1 MLVFSTV
8 KNMMISTKERLILNK
23 DKKII
28 VGVIPARIGSEEIH
42 AKVLMDLGGKT
53 VIHHVYDKAKASKVF
68 SKIIVAADHEKII
81 NEAESFG
88 AETVLTGEHVCGS
101 DRCAEGIAI
110 LGIEA
115 DIVVNIQADEPF
127 LNPKML
133 PEVVQP
139 LIKDSNLEMS
149 TLCCKFVEK
158 EAAEYIFNV
167 KVVKSVK
174 SDWALYFSRSLIPF
188 ERKEGILPHYHHIGV
203 YAFRADALQQFAEFG
218 PSALELREGLEQL
231 RALEHGFKIKVVE
244 SMQEYKRIAINTKED
259 LEKARKFLS
268 K

>member
-1 MLVFSTV
+1 
-8 KNMMISTKERLILNK
+8 MMISVRGLLILSK
-23 DKKII
+23 SKKVI

-81 NEAESFG
+81 NEAQSFG
-88 AETVLTGEHVCGS
+88 AETVMTGEHVCGS
-101 DRCAEGIAI
+101 DRCAEGIAN
-110 LGIEA
+110 LGIDA
-115 DIVVNIQADEPF
+115 DIIVNVQADEPF

-133 PEVVQP
+133 PEVVKP
-139 LIKDSNLEMS
+139 LIEDDSLEMS
-149 TLCCKFVEK
+149 TLCCKFLDQ

-167 KVVKSVK
+167 KVVKSAK
-174 SDWALYFSRSLIPF
+174 SDLALYFSRSLIPY

-218 PSALELREGLEQL
+218 PFALELREGLEQL

-244 SMQEYKRIAINTKED
+244 TQQEYKRIAINTKED
-259 LEKARKFLS
+259 LEKARKLLA